1 MEDFIGVQN
10 KRSAAL
16 LKGNKQNNQKAT
28 EIEIYYHQR
37 LKTRGG
43 SQKA

>member
-16 LKGNKQNNQKAT
+16 LRGNKQNSQKAT
-28 EIEIYYHQR
+28 KIETIII
-37 LKTRGG
+37 KD
-43 SQKA
+43 